1 MIDAIYD
8 ESNKIALM
16 TTTEFKVNIFPSITA
31 VKRKFIMKRTKW
43 RTVTQ
48 EMLKL
53 MERSMDFLENYYD
66 GTVEKQLKQVMDS
79 IQSTFNWLSIE
90 SNSFLDKTSLEELFR

>member
-1 MIDAIYD
+1 MRR
-8 ESNKIALM
+8 N
-16 TTTEFKVNIFPSITA
+16 
-31 VKRKFIMKRTKW
+31 KW